1 MRPSTYRLTGVMQQ
15 QSQVKH
21 ERIGQ
26 FLEKFPVLD
35 QLAVFRVR
43 QRIQFVDTDQS
54 VFVRSVA
61 VEKFMLHQTG
71 ELAELGN
78 ILPKKIQPMHQ
89 AQGASDFS
97 FARENTAKDFT
108 GFPGVAERVR
118 NQANFSAQHVGK
130 LGTGFELLLLRDLN
144 RTHHFHR
151 LLAEEILSFHVELT
165 IVNKKTVDMLGRRF
179 GAREESEE

>member
-1 MRPSTYRLTGVMQQ
+1 MVVHQQDQHLAFARIELKTARDPLRKNRARFRMRAGAHRFAGVVQQ

-35 QLAVFRVR
+35 QLAIFRLR
-43 QRIQFVDTDQS
+43 QRIEFVDTDQS

-78 ILPKKIQPMHQ
+78 VLPEKIQPVHQ
-89 AQGASDFS
+89 AQGASDLS
-97 FARENTAKDFT
+97 FAR
-108 GFPGVAERVR
+108 
-118 NQANFSAQHVGK
+118 
-130 LGTGFELLLLRDLN
+130 
-144 RTHHFHR
+144 
-151 LLAEEILSFHVELT
+151 
-165 IVNKKTVDMLGRRF
+165 
-179 GAREESEE
+179 